1 MEGDCECVGLDA
13 AARLW
18 GRLPH
23 VVVHQCGSPGAGG
36 ERPSHDG
43 AGVNQLA
50 GALPRKKRLAGW
62 N

>member
-36 ERPSHDG
+36 ERPSRDG

-50 GALPRKKRLAGW
+50 GALPRK
-62 N
+62 